1 MLVLFRRPGES
12 IVLSDAEQGAWVSPE
27 GEVSHPGSTIEV
39 SILSIH
45 GGQVRIGVSSPQS
58 VAILRSELVDSP

>member
-1 MLVLFRRPGES
+1 MLVLTRRPGES
-12 IVLSDAEQGAWVSPE
+12 IVLSEAELGAWVSPE
-27 GEVSHPGSTIEV
+27 REVSQPGSTIEV

-45 GGQVRIGVSSPQS
+45 VGQVRIGISAPQS